1 MILTF
6 ILAQCCLTGKHSLE
20 NNNLNQ
26 FIAWIFNFWFIQL
39 VIFIFLFYLPKL
51 SFIPELSLIIS
62 IEKNFKKLGVQWTY
76 DSNTSPSETSFVDF
90 FCLTGSNVRRSSRW
104 GPIKKKFVS
113 VFKQDDKHRDQP
125 DVRLKSQFSLLD
137 ATTSATGAGT
147 PALIFLLLLLL
158 LL

>member
-20 NNNLNQ
+20 NNNLHQ
-26 FIAWIFNFWFIQL
+26 LTASIFNFWFIQL
-39 VIFIFLFYLPKL
+39 VIFIFLSYLPKL
-51 SFIPELSLIIS
+51 NFFPELSLIIS
-62 IEKNFKKLGVQWTY
+62 LEKSFKKLGAQWTY

-90 FCLTGSNVRRSSRW
+90 FCITGSNVRRSSRW
-104 GPIKKKFVS
+104 GRIRKTFVS
-113 VFKQDDKHRDQP
+113 VFKRDDKHRDQP
-125 DVRLKSQFSLLD
+125 DVHSKSQFSLLD
-137 ATTSATGAGT
+137 AIASATGAGT